1 MPLATAVLARLIGL
15 GADQHGTLAELARAA
30 SVNLDPLAPP
40 HVARLGRAAMGELT
54 RFLDAHIDT
63 LGHPEPGGSPEAGGT
78 QGSPLARFAA
88 DPRLSRREMLGVL
101 GLAVVGGWQP
111 LAEAVGNALYWLLPR
126 PDVREALRAGGR
138 EAAETAMDELLRLEA
153 PIPFTARVTVRDA
166 ELPGGR
172 VPAGQRVLAVLAAA
186 NRDPAVF
193 ADPGAL
199 VWDRSPN
206 PHLAFGGGPHFCLAA
221 RLVKQSGALLLG
233 RIVRRFPEAALSGA
247 EPRWAA
253 TLIPRRLT
261 GLGVDL
267 GACAPRRTGSGPAE
281 SARASGRSPVR
292 RRRPRMPEVIVVGA
306 GVAGLA
312 CAARLAEAGV
322 DTLVLEARAR
332 VGGRVRTFRPAD
344 GGPALE
350 LGAQIVHGDRNPA
363 HTVLGPQ
370 PAAPRPEAAYVVSG
384 RVARPMALLA
394 RGGHPPWLLESRL
407 AGCTAQGGTNPAD
420 GGDPAGS
427 PHGPTV
433 GAWLARSGAT
443 PAEVATGR
451 EWVRQTWAADPDRL
465 DAPAVAAAVRQDPGG
480 RGEFT
485 VPGGLD
491 LLPARLAEG
500 LRVRTGEPVRRI
512 GAGPGGTGVRLLT
525 EDGELTADRVV
536 VAVPPAVVDR
546 GLLTV
551 DGLGPDRAAAVRTL
565 APGTGS
571 APWSP

>member
-1 MPLATAVLARLIGL
+1 
-15 GADQHGTLAELARAA
+15 
-30 SVNLDPLAPP
+30 
-40 HVARLGRAAMGELT
+40 
-54 RFLDAHIDT
+54 
-63 LGHPEPGGSPEAGGT
+63 
-78 QGSPLARFAA
+78 
-88 DPRLSRREMLGVL
+88 
-101 GLAVVGGWQP
+101 
-111 LAEAVGNALYWLLPR
+111 
-126 PDVREALRAGGR
+126 
-138 EAAETAMDELLRLEA
+138 
-153 PIPFTARVTVRDA
+153 
-166 ELPGGR
+166 
-172 VPAGQRVLAVLAAA
+172 
-186 NRDPAVF
+186 
-193 ADPGAL
+193 
-199 VWDRSPN
+199 
-206 PHLAFGGGPHFCLAA
+206 
-221 RLVKQSGALLLG
+221 
-233 RIVRRFPEAALSGA
+233 
-247 EPRWAA
+247 
-253 TLIPRRLT
+253 
-261 GLGVDL
+261 
-267 GACAPRRTGSGPAE
+267 
-281 SARASGRSPVR
+281 
-292 RRRPRMPEVIVVGA
+292 MPEVIVVGA

-565 APGTGS
+565 APGDGFCAVVTLTGTAPRTAS
-571 APWSP
+571 VFDADGVGGFVSCRRGRPEVLIVAKDTAAACVREAAGSGARLGALLAVALPWTAGTEIAGVETADWAADPWSGGAFCAPGPGAVRAAREWARPLDGRVFFAGEAAVTGRALPWLQGAYADGRRAAEEVLEAGKQ